1 MLARLEGDSG
11 ESAGRL
17 IGFGLNAVDIDV
29 PALVIRYRQKEC
41 RALLGRGYL
50 TVKGRIS
57 EGSDI
62 ESLFLKLRHDL
73 LEELVVE
80 VPEIV
85 GSVRDI

>member
-1 MLARLEGDSG
+1 MLTRLEVDSG
-11 ESAGRL
+11 ESAERL
-17 IGFGLNAVDIDV
+17 TGFGLNAVDIDV

-50 TVKGRIS
+50 TGKGRIC
-57 EGSDI
+57 EGGDI
-62 ESLFLKLRHDL
+62 ESLFLKLSHDL
-73 LEELVVE
+73 LEEIVLD